1 LKIFSSGDARLM
13 GRPGASFVRAVA
25 VLISRWLLIRWGRH
39 GATVGLLRISLP
51 KLIVGFGRP
60 TGATYSDPTRL
71 ALIGRRDV
79 RGLLP
84 AGVGRQGRITARGG
98 LGRVVRGGRRFVNGH
113 GVPLLCLSGS
123 QSSSRSR
130 RRHGFRVIMGLLL
143 RIHRRSLRGVRL
155 AGRSVH
161 RSSGR
166 LVRTGIACTHL
177 APLGLRLL
185 A

>member
-1 LKIFSSGDARLM
+1 MR
-13 GRPGASFVRAVA
+13 RPGASFVRAVA
-25 VLISRWLLIRWGRH
+25 VLIGRWLFIRWGRH
-39 GATVGLLRISLP
+39 GATLGLLRINLP
-51 KLIVGFGRP
+51 KLVVGFGRP

-79 RGLLP
+79 GGLLS
-84 AGVGRQGRITARGG
+84 AFIRRQGSITARGG

-113 GVPLLCLSGS
+113 GVPLLCLSGTHS
-123 QSSSRSR
+123 PPRSR
-130 RRHGFRVIMGLLL
+130 RRHGFRVIMRLLL
-143 RIHRRSLRGVRL
+143 GIHRRSLRGVRF

-166 LVRTGIACTHL
+166 LVRTGVACTHL
-177 APLGLRLL
+177 AALGLRLL